1 VTPAAK
7 GGTVANASAAKLTFT
22 AKTGTFKGSF
32 TAYSVKG
39 GKLAKTKFTVNG
51 AVVDG
56 VAYGTAF
63 NKTAGSVPVV
73 IE

>member
-1 VTPAAK
+1 A
-7 GGTVANASAAKLTFT
+7 ANASAAKLSFT

-39 GKLAKTKFTVNG
+39 GKLAQTKFTVNG

-63 NKTAGSVPVV
+63 NKKVGSGPMV
-73 IE
+73 I